1 MAKQSGSRREP
12 DDAMAR
18 QSLEVSEDAQPITT
32 DEHAEKT
39 AQGSL
44 EGTAGPERTDT
55 ADDLQTGA

>member
-1 MAKQSGSRREP
+1 MSERSGSRREP

-18 QSLEVSEDAQPITT
+18 RSLPVSEDVQPVTT
-32 DEHAEKT
+32 DEDADNT

-55 ADDLQTGA
+55 ADDLQTE

>member
-1 MAKQSGSRREP
+1 VMSEQSGSRREP

-32 DEHAEKT
+32 DEHAKKT
-39 AQGSL
+39 AQGL

-55 ADDLQTGA
+55 ADKLQTE

>member
-18 QSLEVSEDAQPITT
+18 QSLEVSEDVQPVTT
-32 DEHAEKT
+32 GEEAEKT

-55 ADDLQTGA
+55 ADDLQTEA

>member
-18 QSLEVSEDAQPITT
+18 QSLEVSEDAQPVTT
-32 DEHAEKT
+32 GEEAEKT

-44 EGTAGPERTDT
+44 EGTASPEGTDT
-55 ADDLQTGA
+55 ADDLETGE

>member
-1 MAKQSGSRREP
+1 
-12 DDAMAR
+12 MAR

-44 EGTAGPERTDT
+44 
-55 ADDLQTGA
+55 

>member
-18 QSLEVSEDAQPITT
+18 QSLEVSEDVQPVTT
-32 DEHAEKT
+32 GEDAEKT